1 MNEKIIIIDLCS
13 EKFGISVV
21 TDEEGAEAKN
31 TLEEAGAERMYV
43 NLRLDS
49 ADVGGL
55 KNRTILGS

>member
-1 MNEKIIIIDLCS
+1 MQQ
-13 EKFGISVV
+13 KFGISVV

>member
-31 TLEEAGAERMYV
+31 TLERGVERMYV